1 MMDSARQITVPL
13 QAFMSALRSAGIPAS
28 ALRADSFT
36 RMAYS
41 RDASFYQLT
50 PQLVVTIENMSQMV
64 TLLQT
69 AGLHQIAVTFR
80 AAGTSLSGQAITDS
94 VLVLL
99 SEHWRDAQIIDDG
112 AKIKLQPGLT
122 GAQVNALLKPYRR
135 KIGPD
140 PASIQTC
147 RIGGIAAN
155 NASGMCCGVQHNSYH
170 TLAAM
175 TVILADGSVL
185 DTGSLVSVA
194 RFRQSHANL
203 LNELVTLRAELLAQ
217 PELADKIRHKY
228 PLKNT
233 TGYGI
238 NALLD
243 FADPV
248 QILTH
253 LLIGSEGTLGFIADI
268 TYHTVPDPAH
278 KSLALYFFADLT
290 SCCAAVSQLAP
301 LAVTAV
307 ELMDAGAL
315 RSVVSKAG
323 MPAEAAM
330 LPAQAAALLIE
341 VAGEHHEALAGAVDS
356 VSGLLRHNPALL
368 FAVPFTEDA
377 QLQQQLWDIRKCTFP
392 AVGAMRAQGS
402 TVIIEDVAVPVEM
415 LGAAVTDLQQL
426 LMSHLYADAIIFGH
440 ALDGN
445 VHFVFSQT
453 FDSQSEIDR
462 YDSLMQDVTQ
472 LVVDKYGGS
481 LKAEHGTGRNM
492 APFVA
497 QEWGTA
503 LYRMMQRIKTVF
515 DPQNILNP
523 GVLLNDDPAA
533 HLKHLKQLPAVHD
546 EIDRC
551 MECGFCEP
559 VCPSN
564 GFTLT
569 PRQRI
574 ALARQLK
581 QADFSHIDKH
591 ELLKQFQFQAID
603 SCAATGLCATKCPVG
618 INTGEF
624 VRDWRAG
631 HTLLE
636 TPAFNASDPA
646 TTNASITQRWQVKH
660 WHTQGLIARF
670 AIRTGRGLQHILGRD
685 NTRLL
690 TTKLNQFSGHL
701 SPVLPNS
708 LPPAAASVLGAP
720 DHLALTVDHTTVVL
734 LPSCAERWFAE
745 NDHCADQ
752 RPLHL
757 VLASVLAKAGLK
769 LFIPDGYSRQC
780 CGQPL
785 LSQGQRQLAK
795 QQREQCLA
803 LLAPFA
809 AAAFAVVTDAAPCA
823 LQLKQDFDTAWQ
835 VQELSA
841 FLATILPR
849 LQIKPVDEPIALHL
863 TCSSQKLGD
872 AATLRQLA
880 AACAVQ
886 VVIPEQVTC
895 CGFAGDKGFLLPE
908 LNQNALRYLEKHL
921 PEACRQ
927 GFSNS
932 KTCQIGLTERSGR
945 PYQHLVYLLDGVS
958 SAKCVTNEIAL
969 ESLALTAVTVS
980 EH

>member
-1 MMDSARQITVPL
+1 MDSARPL
-13 QAFMSALRSAGIPAS
+13 PASFQASFQAFIAALRSAGLPPS
-28 ALRADSFT
+28 ALRADEFT
-36 RMAYS
+36 RIAYS

-69 AGLHQIAVTFR
+69 ANHHQIAITFR
-80 AAGTSLSGQAITDS
+80 AAGTSLSGQAVTDS

-99 SEHWRDAQIIDDG
+99 SEHWRDAQILDDG

-175 TVILADGSVL
+175 TLILADGTVL
-185 DTGSLVSVA
+185 DTGSVVSVA
-194 RFRQSHANL
+194 SFRQSHAKL
-203 LNELVTLRAELLAQ
+203 LNELASLRAELLAQ
-217 PELADKIRHKY
+217 PQLTDKVRHKY
-228 PLKNT
+228 RLKNT

-243 FADPV
+243 FADPA
-248 QILTH
+248 QILAH

-290 SCCAAVSQLAP
+290 SCCAAVSQLAA

-315 RSVVSKAG
+315 RSVMSKPG
-323 MPAEAAM
+323 MPAEAAK
-330 LPAQAAALLIE
+330 LPAHAAALLIE
-341 VAGEHHEALAGAVDS
+341 VACEHGEALAGAVDT
-356 VSGLLRHNPALL
+356 VSDLLRNNPALL
-368 FAVPFTEDA
+368 FAVPFTADA
-377 QLQQQLWDIRKCTFP
+377 QLQQQLWDIRKGTFP
-392 AVGAMRAQGS
+392 AVGAMRAKGS
-402 TVIIEDVAVPVEM
+402 TVIIEDVAVPVDM
-415 LGAAVTDLQQL
+415 LGAAVADLQQL
-426 LMSHLYADAIIFGH
+426 LMRHQYADAIIFGH

-453 FDSQSEIDR
+453 FDSPREVDR
-462 YDSLMQDVTQ
+462 YDSLMQDVTR
-472 LVVDKYGGS
+472 LIVDKYGGS

-503 LYRMMQRIKTVF
+503 LYRMMQRIKAVF

-574 ALARQLK
+574 AVARQLK
-581 QADFSHIDKH
+581 QAKLADIDRH
-591 ELLKQFQFQAID
+591 DLLRQFQFEAID

-631 HTLLE
+631 HTLQE
-636 TPAFNASDPA
+636 TPAFNGSGPFTTKASV
-646 TTNASITQRWQVKH
+646 TQRWQVKH
-660 WHTQGLIARF
+660 WHTQGIIARF
-670 AIRTGRGLQHILGRD
+670 AIHAGRGLQHILGVD
-685 NTRLL
+685 NTRQL
-690 TTKLNQFSGHL
+690 TTKLNQLSGHL

-708 LPPAAASVLGAP
+708 LPRAAASVLVSP

-734 LPSCAERWFAE
+734 LPSCPERWFAE
-745 NDHCADQ
+745 SDQCADQ
-752 RPLHL
+752 RPLHM

-769 LFIPDGYSRQC
+769 LFIPDGYDHHC
-780 CGQPL
+780 CGQPM
-785 LSQGQRQLAK
+785 LSQGQRQLAE
-795 QQREQCLA
+795 QQREQSVA

-809 AAAFAVVTDAAPCA
+809 ATAFALVTDAAPCA
-823 LQLKQDFDTAWQ
+823 LQLQQKRDTASQVQEQVQ

-849 LQIKPVDEPIALHL
+849 LNIKPVAEPIALHL

-872 AATLRQLA
+872 AAALRQLA
-880 AACAVQ
+880 DACAVQ

-895 CGFAGDKGFLLPE
+895 CGFAGDKGFMLPE
-908 LNQNALRYLEKHL
+908 LNQNALRHLATHL

-932 KTCQIGLTERSGR
+932 KTCQIGLTEQSGR
-945 PYQHLVYLLDGVS
+945 SYQHLVYLLDAVS
-958 SAKCVTNEIAL
+958 FVKC
-969 ESLALTAVTVS
+969 S
-980 EH
+980 ENGRL